1 MSTAHLSRRAFP
13 APHQPV
19 AENTRRHSARYGLA
33 FFALAVFDGL
43 FLLGTHGLA
52 ERVGIVVLLGVNMA
66 FVCRAAMNWRVAK

>member
-1 MSTAHLSRRAFP
+1 MSTSHLSRRTFP

-33 FFALAVFDGL
+33 FLALAVFDGL

-52 ERVGIVVLLGVNMA
+52 EQVGIVVLLGINMIFA
-66 FVCRAAMNWRVAK
+66 ARAAMNWRLEK